1 MYAQQTL
8 TFDLSTIGKS
18 LSIAASALIITFGL
32 FVAMD
37 KLTSTD
43 EVVLNPPSETVI
55 IDPVYNE
62 PDEILIEPLRK
73 LPRPQVKEIPIS
85 VPKNIDDIPEELMPG
100 GGGEFTVSTPII
112 KNTFS
117 TTFAITDGDVRPI
130 VRVEPKYP
138 IDAARNGIEGW
149 AKLSFTI
156 NTIGQVTDVKVIAAE
171 PKRVFDREAARAL
184 KKWKYRPQVIG
195 GIPVAKSN
203 MVVVLDFKLAR
214 DE

>member
-1 MYAQQTL
+1 MYAQQTSNI
-8 TFDLSTIGKS
+8 DLSAIGKS
-18 LSIAASALIITFGL
+18 LSIVASALIITFGL

-43 EVVLNPPSETVI
+43 KLVINSPLETVI

-62 PDEILIEPLRK
+62 PDEILVEAPRK
-73 LPRPQVKEIPIS
+73 LSPPQVKEIPTAI
-85 VPKNIDDIPEELMPG
+85 PKNIDDMPEDLMPG
-100 GGGEFTVSTPII
+100 VGAEFTLSAPIV

-117 TTFAITDGDVRPI
+117 TTFAVTDGDVRPI

-138 IDAARNGIEGW
+138 IEATRNGIEGW

-156 NTIGQVTDVKVIAAE
+156 NTIGQVIDVKVLDAE
-171 PKRVFDREAARAL
+171 PKRVFDREASRAL
-184 KKWKYRPQVIG
+184 KKWKYHPQVVDG
-195 GIPVAKSN
+195 VPVAKSN

-214 DE
+214 EE